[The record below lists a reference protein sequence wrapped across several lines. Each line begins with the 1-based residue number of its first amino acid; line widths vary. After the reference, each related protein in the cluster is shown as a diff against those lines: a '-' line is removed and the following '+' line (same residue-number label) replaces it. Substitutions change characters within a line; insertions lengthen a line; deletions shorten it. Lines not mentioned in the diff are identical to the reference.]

1 MKKIILPLL
10 LLISQFA
17 FSQNLTYFG
26 GMNEKITLKLTPKEM
41 LLYAECV
48 SAFGMDQQHIEWV
61 DCKTLDTIKQNEMYY
76 KGQVAIID
84 TKTEKLKVKPILG
97 KKISPKEQFVF
108 YIKRNEYNTIIKLY
122 SFY

>member
-1 MKKIILPLL
+1 
-10 LLISQFA
+10 
-17 FSQNLTYFG
+17 
-26 GMNEKITLKLTPKEM
+26 M

-48 SAFGMDQQHIEWV
+48 SAFGMDIQHIEWV
-61 DCKTLDTIKQNEMYY
+61 DNKTLDTIKQNEKYF
-76 KGQVAIID
+76 KGEVAVID

-97 KKISPKEQFVF
+97 KNTSPKEQFVF